1 MILKEMIRSYI
12 SNFKTN
18 MAEESGLESRLR
30 KNDETRNYF

>member
-18 MAEESGLESRLR
+18 MAEEYGLEIRLR
-30 KNDETRNYF
+30 KIEETRNYF